1 MTFEPASLAIQTN
14 IFQIQWNILLIETNI
29 FLIQWN
35 TNIYF
40 RGRIKSVLS
49 VRLGRSSREFHLCG
63 SDSAPTAHT
72 ISIILYNS
80 LFLLS
85 FVLKVFYAK
94 CILCMFSFVYS
105 VFCLLLCTILFI
117 LCMLCIVCS
126 VCIQIVYFAYSVFCA
141 VCIIFWLGLHCTH
154 NLYYRVQ
161 FNFFSVLCELCL
173 VYFVYGV

>member
-72 ISIILYNS
+72 ISIIMYTSLCNTQCVFCAS
-80 LFLLS
+80 SLTGSLPSAKVPQIGLVCHVPTNFIKKSLSWPREFNFLFLLAMIEYS
-85 FVLKVFYAK
+85 SIRIFTRCLKQQVDHSGSH
-94 CILCMFSFVYS
+94 INCMN
-105 VFCLLLCTILFI
+105 IGDI
-117 LCMLCIVCS
+117 
-126 VCIQIVYFAYSVFCA
+126 
-141 VCIIFWLGLHCTH
+141 
-154 NLYYRVQ
+154 
-161 FNFFSVLCELCL
+161 
-173 VYFVYGV
+173 